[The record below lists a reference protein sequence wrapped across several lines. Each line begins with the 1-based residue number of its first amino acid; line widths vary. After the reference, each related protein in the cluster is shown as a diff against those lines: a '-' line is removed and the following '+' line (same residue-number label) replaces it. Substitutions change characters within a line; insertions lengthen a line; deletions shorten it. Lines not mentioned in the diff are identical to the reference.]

1 MEQIDPRLVPKRTLN
16 NGEQIPCIGMG
27 TFGSDHVSP
36 EEVSAA
42 VAGAIR
48 CGYRLFDCASVYGN
62 EDQIGL
68 VLEDAMRRAM
78 GQKVRNA
85 RQALALSI
93 EKMRGL
99 SPAGKLNQ
107 GWAYVER
114 EKDGA
119 PEAVRS
125 IRQAKTDEELRIYV
139 ADGVIRAKVLETDR
153 EGGAAW
159 QR

>member
-1 MEQIDPRLVPKRTLN
+1 MNRQMDRLLQVNRLLVQKYETRLAYL
-16 NGEQIPCIGMG
+16 
-27 TFGSDHVSP
+27 HP
-36 EEVSAA
+36 ESKLRERKQMLA
-42 VAGAIR
+42 
-48 CGYRLFDCASVYGN
+48 
-62 EDQIGL
+62 E
-68 VLEDAMRRAM
+68 LEDAMRRAM

-119 PEAVRS
+119 PEAGPEHPAGKKQTRNYGS
-125 IRQAKTDEELRIYV
+125 MWRTA
-139 ADGVIRAKVLETDR
+139 
-153 EGGAAW
+153 
-159 QR
+159 